1 MQLKRL
7 LKELAVPVA
16 GSTNIGKK
24 LRQYRGIN
32 VILLDEGEP
41 PDVHGIPKEMEAY
54 GRGWMDKNSKSIQI
68 DGGPSGSRSGH
79 PSTAEN
85 GFYWGA
91 DYNKQWNFQGK
102 PLTGVI
108 YVRGRAGTPTDFL
121 HNNLTTILDLVF
133 KRLPR
138 P

>member
-1 MQLKRL
+1 MRLEKL
-7 LKELAVPVA
+7 LKELAVPVTGA
-16 GSTNIGKK
+16 TMVGKK
-24 LRQYRGIN
+24 LQQYRGIN

-41 PDVHGIPKEMEAY
+41 PDVHGIPADLQAY
-54 GRGWMDKNSKSIQI
+54 GRGWVDKTSKALMI
-68 DGGPSGSRSGH
+68 DGGPGGSRSGH

-91 DYNKQWNFQGK
+91 DYDKQWNFQGK

-108 YVRGRAGTPTDFL
+108 YVRGRAGTPTNFL
-121 HNNLTTILDLVF
+121 QQNLAKILDMVF
-133 KRLPR
+133 KKLPR